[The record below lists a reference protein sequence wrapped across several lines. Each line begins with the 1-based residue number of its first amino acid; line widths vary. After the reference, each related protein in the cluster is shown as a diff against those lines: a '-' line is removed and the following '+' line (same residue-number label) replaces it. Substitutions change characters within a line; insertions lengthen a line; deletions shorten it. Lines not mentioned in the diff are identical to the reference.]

1 MNKIGV
7 MQGRLTPPIK
17 GKIQAFP
24 WDTWKQE
31 FRTATDLGFDEIE
44 FIFESEDY
52 KNNPIY
58 TPAGLKEIEKLTKDT
73 GVLVRYVCAD
83 YFMEKPFVRVPE
95 KERTQNIEILKTL
108 IAGCASIGV
117 VGIEIPLVDNSRL
130 TTPEEKRVFV
140 ESLDTCLPAA
150 EEHNMQLGLE
160 TSLGPEEFKELL
172 EKIDNPLVVA
182 NYDTGNSSS
191 LGYDPKEELTKYGK
205 WIRNIHIKDRVL
217 GGSTVPLGQGDAD
230 FDLFF
235 KTLGKLGYNDSFILQ
250 AARQKDD
257 LAAAREYK
265 AFVIEYIRRYL

>member
-1 MNKIGV
+1 MSPPVK
-7 MQGRLTPPIK
+7 GR
-17 GKIQAFP
+17 IQAFP
-24 WDTWKQE
+24 WNDWKQE
-31 FRTATDLGFDEIE
+31 FQIASDLGFDEIE
-44 FIFESEDY
+44 FIYESEDY

-58 TPAGLKEIEKLTKDT
+58 TPEGLKEIEKLIEDT
-73 GVLVRYVCAD
+73 NVLVRYVCAD

-95 KERTQNIEILKTL
+95 KERIQNIEILSAL
-108 IAGCASIGV
+108 IEKCASIGV

-130 TTPEEKRVFV
+130 TTNEEKNIFI
-140 ESLDTCLPAA
+140 ESLKECLATA
-150 EEHNMQLGLE
+150 EEHKVQIGLE
-160 TSLGPEEFKELL
+160 SSLNPGEFKGLL
-172 EKIDNPLVVA
+172 EKIDHPLVGA

-191 LGYDPKEELTKYGK
+191 LGYNPEEELTKYGK

-235 KTLGKLGYNDSFILQ
+235 KTLGKIGYDGSFILQ

-265 AFVIEYIRRYL
+265 AFVIEYIKRYF

>member
-1 MNKIGV
+1 MNKIGI

-24 WDTWKQE
+24 WNAWKQE
-31 FRTATDLGFDEIE
+31 FQTASDLGFNEIE

-52 KNNPIY
+52 KNNPLY
-58 TPAGLKEIEKLTKDT
+58 TPEGLEEIEKLTEDT
-73 GVLVRYVCAD
+73 NVLVRYVCAD
-83 YFMEKPFVRVPE
+83 YFMEKPFVRVSE
-95 KERTQNIEILKTL
+95 KERRQNIDILKVL
-108 IAGCASIGV
+108 IENCAGIGIE
-117 VGIEIPLVDNSRL
+117 GIEIPLVDNSRL
-130 TTPEEKRVFV
+130 TTKEEKNVFI
-140 ESLDTCLPAA
+140 ESLEESLPTA
-150 EEHNMQLGLE
+150 EEHGMQIGLE
-160 TSLGPEEFKELL
+160 SSLNPDEFKGLL
-172 EKIDNPLVVA
+172 EKIDHPLVGA

-191 LGYDPKEELTKYGK
+191 LGYNPEEELAKYGK

-235 KTLGKLGYNDSFILQ
+235 KTLGKIGYTGSFILQ

-265 AFVIEYIRRYL
+265 AFVIEYIRKYL